1 MLKIKMINGS
11 VYMIDNNN
19 DAILIDPDKISKK
32 PDTKG
37 KRWITLPPNS
47 LNRKLVCLE
56 YLMKAGEITFDN
68 PIIRNPGSFKSEKWS
83 DFLTDE
89 EKETIAKIKADCETR
104 MNSPIRKQLAE
115 IEKLKAQLAAAEEA
129 LRVAQEEIK

>member
-1 MLKIKMINGS
+1 MLKIKLLNNSI
-11 VYMIDNNN
+11 YMIDNNN
-19 DAILIDPDKISKK
+19 DAVLIDPKNVTKN
-32 PDTKG
+32 PDSKG

-56 YLMKAGEITFDN
+56 YLMRVGEITFDN

-89 EKETIAKIKADCETR
+89 EKETIAKIKADCEAR
-104 MNSPIRKQLAE
+104 MNSPIRKYLAE
-115 IEKLKAQLAAAEEA
+115 IEKRKAQLAAAEEA
-129 LRVAQEEIK
+129 LRVAREEIK